1 MDSVAH
7 ILRFYVILIIIYEKL
22 EPLLFVLSKGYGF
35 NFQRSGYCQIKLKR
49 VIFLEGNDGWID
61 QNNL

>member
-7 ILRFYVILIIIYEKL
+7 ILRFYVILILIYEKL

-35 NFQRSGYCQIKLKR
+35 NFQSSGFCQIFY
-49 VIFLEGNDGWID
+49 I
-61 QNNL
+61 